1 LSGIIGYEFQD
12 RDLLE
17 QALTHRSKAKHN
29 YERLEFLGD
38 SILSFVISD
47 FLYDRFPELGE
58 GRLSRMRASLVCKES
73 LAEIARGIG
82 LSDYLILGEGEL
94 KSGGFNR
101 DSILSDAVEGII
113 GAIYIDSRR
122 EAAYSQSK
130 VFIKK
135 FFMNKLENLKPGSGY
150 KDSKSRLQE
159 YLQKRGLELPQ
170 YTVVN
175 TEGESH
181 QQIFDIQCEL
191 SSLDLTFFASGN
203 NRKEAEQM
211 AAAEALKK
219 LINADE
225 PEKSTAPISPTSAT
239 KR

>member
-1 LSGIIGYEFQD
+1 MDKLDKLSEIIDYQFDD
-12 RDLLE
+12 RHLLK
-17 QALTHRSKAKHN
+17 QALTHRSKGKRN

-38 SILSFVISD
+38 SILSFVVSD

-73 LAEIARGIG
+73 LAEVAREMG

-113 GAIYIDSRR
+113 GAIYIDSRQ
-122 EAAYSQSK
+122 EAAYSKSK
-130 VFIKK
+130 TFIRK
-135 FFMNKLENLKPGSGY
+135 FFMSKLENLKPDSGY
-150 KDSKSRLQE
+150 KDSKSSLQE

-170 YTVVN
+170 YSVVK

-181 QQIFDIQCEL
+181 QKIFDIKCEL
-191 SSLDLTFFASGN
+191 VSLKLVFFASGS
-203 NRKEAEQM
+203 NRKEAEQT
-211 AAAEALKK
+211 AATEALMQ
-219 LINADE
+219 I
-225 PEKSTAPISPTSAT
+225 AT
-239 KR
+239 R

>member
-1 LSGIIGYEFQD
+1 MIIGYRFDDQK
-12 RDLLE
+12 LLR
-17 QALTHRSKAKHN
+17 QALTHRSKDKQN

-38 SILSFVISD
+38 SILSFVVSD

-58 GRLSRMRASLVCKES
+58 GRLSRMRASIVCKES

-135 FFMNKLENLKPGSGY
+135 FFMHKLENLKPDSGY

-159 YLQKRGLELPQ
+159 YLQKRALELPK
-170 YTVVN
+170 YSVVN

-181 QQIFDIQCEL
+181 QKIFDIECEL
-191 SSLDLTFFASGN
+191 PSLDLTFYASGT
-203 NRKEAEQM
+203 NRKEAEQT
-211 AAAEALKK
+211 AAAQALKSLMDDSSNK
-219 LINADE
+219 R
-225 PEKSTAPISPTSAT
+225 KSV
-239 KR
+239 